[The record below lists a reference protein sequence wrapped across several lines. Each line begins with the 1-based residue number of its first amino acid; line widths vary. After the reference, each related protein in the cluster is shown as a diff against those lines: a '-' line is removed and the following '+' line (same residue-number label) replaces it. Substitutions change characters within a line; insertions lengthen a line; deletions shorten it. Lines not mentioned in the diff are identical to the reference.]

1 MNPIIRSI
9 ARALMALVLVL
20 MFISGLAQLSG
31 CQITRQWPGAQ
42 AAQPAPATMQAA
54 SCRAW
59 DECA

>member
-31 CQITRQWPGAQ
+31 CHITRQWPSAQ
-42 AAQPAPATMQAA
+42 APQPEPATMQAA

>member
-31 CQITRQWPGAQ
+31 CHVTRAFSDAE
-42 AAQPAPATMQAA
+42 AASAPALQPVA
-54 SCRAW
+54 CRNW
-59 DECA
+59 QDCA